1 MSKKQWDLSLSL
13 SATWYTSIRRKRCI
27 WSIKN
32 GRFKEFLEISWRYFK
47 MILER
52 ERESSLE
59 ETINVWDLRHNRL
72 RLTSPSSGR
81 GNKLWTGKKNKTLKP
96 GTGSTS
102 ALMTLVTVVWYRLSI
117 PVSPLFSSFLGG
129 SIKISLLMGF
139 FPLFFCKMHLM
150 PRACNLVST
159 WTKHRCVIYPF

>member
-1 MSKKQWDLSLSL
+1 MGSLH
-13 SATWYTSIRRKRCI
+13 ATWYTSIRRKRWF

-32 GRFKEFLEISWRYFK
+32 GCFKEFLEISWRYFK

-52 ERESSLE
+52 ERERESSLKK
-59 ETINVWDLRHNRL
+59 TINVWDLRHNRL

-81 GNKLWTGKKNKTLKP
+81 GNKKWTDKKNKTLKP

>member
-1 MSKKQWDLSLSL
+1 MGSLSL

-27 WSIKN
+27 WSIRN

-59 ETINVWDLRHNRL
+59 ETTSKDINVWDLRHNRL

-81 GNKLWTGKKNKTLKP
+81 GNKLWTEKNNKALKP

>member
-1 MSKKQWDLSLSL
+1 MGSRSL
-13 SATWYTSIRRKRCI
+13 SATWYTSIRRKRWF

-32 GRFKEFLEISWRYFK
+32 GCFKEFLEISWRYFK
-47 MILER
+47 MILERER

-72 RLTSPSSGR
+72 RLMSPSSGR
-81 GNKLWTGKKNKTLKP
+81 GNKLWTEKKNKTLKP